1 MEQQLLNALSIEAAG
16 IPRVDCIIKTL
27 PKTQRT
33 QGFSLGLFGKP
44 ENVSNFDNADNVD
57 NINNV
62 DNVDNDDNI
71 FDDLKHFQ
79 AYPIWIQ

>member
-16 IPRVDCIIKTL
+16 IPRVECIIKTL

-44 ENVSNFDNADNVD
+44 DNVSNFVD
-57 NINNV
+57 IV
-62 DNVDNDDNI
+62 DNVDNVNNV
-71 FDDLKHFQ
+71 FDDLKHLSQSEKF
-79 AYPIWIQ
+79 

>member
-16 IPRVDCIIKTL
+16 IPRVECIIKTL

-44 ENVSNFDNADNVD
+44 ENVSNF
-57 NINNV
+57 V
-62 DNVDNDDNI
+62 DNVDNVNNV
-71 FDDLKHFQ
+71 FDDLKHLSQSEKF
-79 AYPIWIQ
+79 